1 MVTVPITTLLI
12 PILLSAVF
20 VFLASSILHMVLKYH
35 KNDFSK
41 VPSEDAV
48 LEAFRKLNV
57 TPGDYC
63 VPYAGSMEAMKSP
76 AFLEKFQKG
85 PVVTMTV
92 SAGGSMN
99 MGSQLMYWFLYSVVI
114 SFFAAYITG
123 RVLPAG
129 THYLEVFRVA
139 GTVAF
144 MGYAMALPQFS
155 IWYKRNWGTTLRSMM
170 DGLLY
175 SLLTAGTFGWLWP

>member
-1 MVTVPITTLLI
+1 MVSIMSLAL

-20 VFLASSILHMVLKYH
+20 VFLASSIIHMVLRYH
-35 KNDFSK
+35 QKDFSA
-41 VPSEDAV
+41 VPDEDGM
-48 LEAFRKLNV
+48 LDAFRRMKV
-57 TPGDYC
+57 APGDYC
-63 VPYAGSMEAMKSP
+63 LPYASSMEAMKSKE
-76 AFLEKFQKG
+76 FCDKFAKG

-99 MGSQLMYWFLYSVVI
+99 MGGQLMQWFLYTVVVTI
-114 SFFAAYITG
+114 FVAYLTG

-129 THYLEVFRVA
+129 TDYLEVFRVA

-144 MGYAMALPQFS
+144 MGYAMALPPFS
-155 IWYKRNWGTTLRSMM
+155 IWYKRNWGTTLRSKA

-175 SLLTAGTFGWLWP
+175 SLLTGGTFGWLWP

>member
-1 MVTVPITTLLI
+1 MVSIMSLAL

-20 VFLASSILHMVLKYH
+20 VFLASSIIHMVLRYH
-35 KNDFSK
+35 QKDFSA
-41 VPSEDAV
+41 VPDEDGM
-48 LEAFRKLNV
+48 LDAFRRMKV
-57 TPGDYC
+57 APGDYC
-63 VPYAGSMEAMKSP
+63 LPYASSMEAMKSKE
-76 AFLEKFQKG
+76 FCDKFAKG

-99 MGSQLMYWFLYSVVI
+99 MGGQLMQWFLYTVVVTI
-114 SFFAAYITG
+114 FVAYLTG

-129 THYLEVFRVA
+129 TDYLEVFRVA

-144 MGYAMALPQFS
+144 MGYAMALPPFS
-155 IWYKRNWGTTLRSMM
+155 IWYKRNWGTTLRSMT

-175 SLLTAGTFGWLWP
+175 SLLTGGTFGWLWP